1 MAEQQQ
7 GANPQPVTP
16 TGSARPP
23 TGAFGPNAWLVDDMY
38 DDYSRDPASVSESW
52 REFFADYVPGRIV
65 AAVVAP
71 ANAPASTASVASGIA
86 APGALP
92 GKLPPP
98 PGTSGANGTTGIPG
112 INGAT
117 SGQASAQ
124 APGTRGSAT
133 GSANSAQP
141 TGIAG
146 SPQGVGAAPAPSPA
160 AQPKAPTGVVLT
172 PDDPPT
178 ALRGVAARIA
188 ANMEA
193 SLGVPTATSV
203 RTVPAKLL
211 EVNRA
216 LLNRHLARASG
227 TKVSFTHLIGYA
239 VVRAMGKVTALN
251 ANYVPDIDGKGTPG
265 VLRHHHVGLGLAVDV
280 ERNDGTRSLVV
291 PVVKGADALDFRS
304 FVVAYE
310 DVVRKVHS
318 SKASPDD
325 FAGATVTLTN
335 PGTLGTVQS
344 VPRLMPGQGAIIGVG
359 ALGYPAELQAAD
371 PRSLAALGVGKV
383 VTVTSTYDHRIIQ
396 GAESGLF
403 LAHVAELLTGQH
415 GFYDDVFASMD
426 IPADPVRWEVDSN
439 PNDGER
445 QRLVKQVHV
454 QTLINLYR
462 VRGHLIADLDPLAA
476 EPPPMHPELDPYTY
490 GLTLWD
496 LDREFVVDGLGGH
509 ESLTLGQAL
518 DILRDAYCR
527 TIGIEYMHIQDPEQ
541 KQWIQRHVEG
551 VPATLTPDEQRHA
564 LDRLNAAEAF
574 ERFLHTRYVGQKR
587 FGLEG
592 AESTIVLLDTI
603 LEEAAR
609 VGMAGSVMG
618 MSHRGRLNVLA
629 NIVGKSYGEIFR
641 EFEGNLD
648 PDSVQGSGDVKY
660 HKGASGKFVS
670 RSGSALPVTLA
681 SNPSHLEAVDPVVEG
696 MTRAEQDQL
705 PADQVFGVLSL
716 LLHGDAA
723 FAGQGV
729 VAETLN
735 LSQLTGY
742 CTGGTIHVVINNQL
756 GFTTAPESARSSVY
770 PTDVA
775 KMVQAPILHV
785 NGDDPEACIRAGR
798 IAFGFRQAFHKDVVI
813 DLVCYRRHGHN
824 EGDDPS
830 YTQPRMY
837 AIIDAKRSVRKLYTE
852 ALVRRGDITLE
863 DAERALGD
871 FQTRLQAALDDTRQS
886 APPAIDHLPTP
897 PAVSDLASPAP
908 QTGVDRATLEELVAA
923 VTAVPDGFTVH
934 PKLVRQFE
942 QRAAMVAEGEV
953 DWATG
958 EALALGSLLLEGTDI
973 RLAGQDTRRG
983 TFSQRHSVLV
993 DHLTGEEWVPLA
1005 NLNRGFTGA
1014 TEGDASPAVFGVHD
1028 SLLSEYAAL
1037 GFEYG
1042 YSVQAPDALVAWEAQ
1057 FGDFGNGAQIIIDN
1071 FLVAAEDKWGQQS
1084 GLVMLLPH
1092 GYEGQGPEHSSARLE
1107 RFLTL
1112 CARDNMR
1119 VVQPSTA
1126 GQYFHLLRSQV
1137 RRVGRQPLIV
1147 LTPKSML
1154 RAKQS
1159 RSLLDELAVGSFAE
1173 VVDDPGT
1180 TGRSGG
1186 VLVANPVDPASVRRV
1201 LLCSGK
1207 VAFDAMAYRDRL
1219 RGALGGGTPGSA
1231 DSVPGPGGSDAGT
1244 PSAVAGGPGVDP
1256 AEVAVVRVEQL
1267 YPWPE
1272 AQLAEVL
1279 GRYSAADQVIWV
1291 QDEPENMG
1299 AWSFVHMRLH
1309 SLLRD
1314 RYTLRHASRAES
1326 ASPATGSAALHHLEQ
1341 EDLLARAFE

>member
-1 MAEQQQ
+1 MADDLQ
-7 GANPQPVTP
+7 TP
-16 TGSARPP
+16 PLTSARPP

-38 DDYSRDPASVSESW
+38 DDFTRDPSSVSESW
-52 REFFADYVPGRIV
+52 REFFADYVPGRLATGV
-65 AAVVAP
+65 PVVAP
-71 ANAPASTASVASGIA
+71 
-86 APGALP
+86 
-92 GKLPPP
+92 PPP
-98 PGTSGANGTTGIPG
+98 PSPVAEPRVGAVAPPTP
-112 INGAT
+112 AVP
-117 SGQASAQ
+117 
-124 APGTRGSAT
+124 APGPVSAED
-133 GSANSAQP
+133 P
-141 TGIAG
+141 
-146 SPQGVGAAPAPSPA
+146 
-160 AQPKAPTGVVLT
+160 VV
-172 PDDPPT
+172 P
-178 ALRGVAARIA
+178 LRGVAARIA

-239 VVRAMGKVTALN
+239 IVQALGKVSALN
-251 ANYVPDIDGKGTPG
+251 AAYVSDSDGKGTPG
-265 VLRHHHVGLGLAVDV
+265 LLRHSHVGLGLAVDV
-280 ERNDGTRSLVV
+280 ERNDGSHSLLV
-291 PVVKGADALDFRS
+291 PVVRGADTLDFRS

-318 SKASPDD
+318 NKATVDD
-325 FAGATVTLTN
+325 FSGATITLTN

-371 PRSLAALGVGKV
+371 PRSLASLGVGKV
-383 VTVTSTYDHRIIQ
+383 VTITSTYDHRIIQ

-403 LAHVAELLTGQH
+403 LAQVAELLTGQH
-415 GFYDDVFASMD
+415 EFYDEVFAAMD
-426 IPADPVRWEVDSN
+426 IPADPVRWERDAN
-439 PNDGER
+439 PRDEDR

-454 QTLINLYR
+454 QNLVNMYR

-476 EPPPMHPELDPYTY
+476 EPPPMHPELDPSTY

-496 LDREFVVDGLGGH
+496 LDREFVVDGLAGR
-509 ESLTLGQAL
+509 ESLTLGEAL
-518 DILRDAYCR
+518 DVLRDAYCR
-527 TIGIEYMHIQDPEQ
+527 TLGVEYMHIQDPDQ
-541 KQWIQRHVEG
+541 KRWIQNHVEG
-551 VPATLTPDEQRHA
+551 VSAVLNPEEQRHT
-564 LDRLNAAEAF
+564 LNRLNAAEAF

-603 LEEAAR
+603 LDEAATA
-609 VGMAGSVMG
+609 GMAGSVMG

-648 PDSVQGSGDVKY
+648 PESVQGSGDVKY
-660 HKGASGKFVS
+660 HKGASGTFTG
-670 RSGSALPVTLA
+670 RSGRTLPVSLA

-696 MTRAEQDQL
+696 MARAEQDQL
-705 PADQVFGVLSL
+705 PRDQRFGVLSL

-742 CTGGTIHVVINNQL
+742 RTGGTIHVVINNQL

-775 KMVQAPILHV
+775 KMVQAPIIHV
-785 NGDDPEACIRAGR
+785 NGDDPEACVRAGR
-798 IAFGFRQAFHKDVVI
+798 LAFGFRQAFHKDVVI

-837 AIIDAKRSVRKLYTE
+837 AIIEAKRSVRKLYTE

-863 DAERALGD
+863 EAEQALED
-871 FQTRLQAALDDTRQS
+871 FQTRLQLALDETREEVVL
-886 APPAIDHLPTP
+886 PLEHLPVATP
-897 PAVSDLASPAP
+897 LPEPSGPVA
-908 QTGVDRATLEELVAA
+908 TGVDRGILEGLVQEI
-923 VTAVPDGFTVH
+923 TAVPDGFTVH
-934 PKLVRQFE
+934 PKLLRQFE
-942 QRAAMVAEGEV
+942 QRGVMVAGGEV

-958 EALALGSLLLEGTDI
+958 EALAFGSLLLEGTSI

-983 TFSQRHSVLV
+983 TFSQRHAVLV
-993 DHLTGEEWVPLA
+993 DYLNGQEWVPLA
-1005 NLNRGFTGA
+1005 HLAEEKDTG
-1014 TEGDASPAVFGVHD
+1014 AVFGVHD

-1042 YSVQAPDALVAWEAQ
+1042 YSVQAPETLVAWEAQ

-1084 GLVMLLPH
+1084 GLVLLLPH

-1112 CARDNMR
+1112 CARNNMR
-1119 VVQPSTA
+1119 VVQPTTA
-1126 GQYFHLLRSQV
+1126 GQYFHLLRSQIH
-1137 RRVGRQPLIV
+1137 RQGRQPLVV
-1147 LTPKSML
+1147 LTPKSLL
-1154 RAKQS
+1154 RARPS
-1159 RSLLDELAVGSFAE
+1159 RSLLDELSVGSFAE
-1173 VVDDPGT
+1173 VLDDPAT
-1180 TGRSGG
+1180 TGHLG
-1186 VLVANPVDPASVRRV
+1186 VLSTHSADPAAVRRV

-1207 VAFDAMAYRDRL
+1207 VAFDVLAYRDRL
-1219 RGALGGGTPGSA
+1219 RDGASGGPTPA
-1231 DSVPGPGGSDAGT
+1231 T
-1244 PSAVAGGPGVDP
+1244 PGVDP
-1256 AEVAVVRVEQL
+1256 ATVAVVRVEQL
-1267 YPWPE
+1267 YPWPQRSVSGILE
-1272 AQLAEVL
+1272 RYPAATEV
-1279 GRYSAADQVIWV
+1279 GWV

-1299 AWSFVHMRLH
+1299 AWSFVHGRLH
-1309 SLLRD
+1309 AVLRD
-1314 RYTLRHASRAES
+1314 RHRLFHATRAES
-1326 ASPATGSAALHHLEQ
+1326 ASPATGSAALHHLEL
-1341 EDLLARAFE
+1341 EDLLARAFAPLPVGAHPPE